1 MNAGVIRVVI
11 AKVGLD
17 AHDKGARLVARA
29 LKEAGMEVIYTGLY
43 QTPEQVA
50 ETAVQEDADLVGI
63 SVHTGAH
70 MTIFPRIRQLLD
82 EKGAEDVILIG
93 GGTMPDHD
101 VETLKGSGLVA
112 EIFPPQTL
120 LSSIEDWVKRVV
132 TEKRKP

>member
-1 MNAGVIRVVI
+1 MTERKIRVVI

-63 SVHTGAH
+63 SVHSGAH

-82 EKGAEDVILIG
+82 EKGARDVIIIG

-101 VETLKGSGLVA
+101 ADDLKGSGLVA
-112 EIFPPQTL
+112 EIFPSPNPFVQ
-120 LSSIEDWVKRVV
+120 D
-132 TEKRKP
+132 